1 MTKAELRSWLAA
13 VLLLAPLVALASSEA
28 ALKGLLGFLFPG
40 AAAPLYPR
48 AGLAFLLGE
57 HLGLVAVSSAL
68 AALVGIA
75 AGVLAT
81 RPGAEAFAE
90 LAERLAA
97 AGQTFPPA
105 AVLALAVPSLG
116 FGFAPTIVA
125 LFLYGI
131 PARTAQHDER
141 NRRSR
146 SARSSTRPGAWAW
159 ERRGCYSR
167 SSCPW
172 PRPSSSRGSAA
183 PSSSTSA
190 RPTVG
195 ATIGAGG
202 LGSPIISGLVTQNPS
217 YLAEGAI
224 AVALLALAVDALFAA
239 AVSHRLSGARRLSEQ
254 GDRGSLIVKAAIAA
268 APKASTEQEASTT
281 R

>member
-28 ALKGLLGFLFPG
+28 ALRGLLGLLFPG
-40 AAAPLYPR
+40 TAAPLYPR
-48 AGLAFLLGE
+48 AGLAFLLVE

-131 PARTAQHDER
+131 LPVLRNTMSGIAGVGREVLDAARGMGMGKARTLFKIELPLA
-141 NRRSR
+141 
-146 SARSSTRPGAWAW
+146 APLILAGL
-159 ERRGCYSR
+159 
-167 SSCPW
+167 
-172 PRPSSSRGSAA
+172 RGSVIVNIGTA
-183 PSSSTSA
+183 
-190 RPTVG
+190 TVG

-217 YLAEGAI
+217 YLAEGGI

-239 AVSHRLSGARRLSEQ
+239 VSHRLSGARRLSE
-254 GDRGSLIVKAAIAA
+254 RAIS
-268 APKASTEQEASTT
+268 AP
-281 R
+281 